1 MPSLGVRSKDLN
13 YIINKYRN
21 HPSIKTIKEN
31 FPNVK
36 KFAFQLVSTEDVKKV
51 IKDLKTNKSVGGEIP
66 TQILKESEFTF
77 ETLENCINQ
86 SLKTTGEFPGSLKLG
101 NLTPIYKKDDLLDK
115 SNYRPVSILP
125 LLSKV
130 YERIIYKQLS
140 QHAEQFLNKI
150 LCGFR
155 KTHSTQHAL
164 FKLLQSWQKELDYG
178 GFVGTILMDLSKAY
192 DCISH
197 ELLVAKLECYGL
209 DELSLKLVLDY
220 LSNRKQRTKIGS
232 SFSYWF
238 DISVGVPQGSILG
251 PLLLNI
257 FINDLFFMIIRSDVC
272 SFADDNT
279 LYSCD
284 KKLENI
290 FVNLKIDLKNVLYW
304 FQVNSLKANPG
315 KFQFLILG
323 DKKNNS
329 FVLNILDK
337 EIKNSSEVE
346 LLDITIDSQLKFKK
360 HINNLCRKAFLT
372 VEKAKSLLMLL

>member
-1 MPSLGVRSKDLN
+1 MPPLGVRSKDLN

-36 KFAFQLVSTEDVKKV
+36 KFAFQLVSTEDVKKI
-51 IKDLKTNKSVGGEIP
+51 IKDLKTNQSAGGEIP
-66 TQILKESEFTF
+66 TQILKESEFTL

-86 SLKTTGEFPGSLKLG
+86 SLKTTGEFPGSL
-101 NLTPIYKKDDLLDK
+101 NLTPIYKNDDPLDK

-150 LCGFR
+150 QCGFW

-164 FKLLQSWQKELDYG
+164 FKLPHSWQKELDYG
-178 GFVGTILMDLSKAY
+178 GFVGTILMDLSKVY
-192 DCISH
+192 DYISL

-209 DELSLKLVLDY
+209 DELSLKLILDY

-232 SFSYWF
+232 SFSDWF
-238 DISVGVPQGSILG
+238 DISVGVSQGSILG
-251 PLLLNI
+251 RLLFNI

-272 SFADDNT
+272 NFADDNT

-290 FVNLKIDLKNVLYW
+290 FVNLKIDLKICYTG
-304 FQVNSLKANPG
+304 SK
-315 KFQFLILG
+315 LI
-323 DKKNNS
+323 
-329 FVLNILDK
+329 
-337 EIKNSSEVE
+337 
-346 LLDITIDSQLKFKK
+346 
-360 HINNLCRKAFLT
+360 H
-372 VEKAKSLLMLL
+372 